1 MDCGVYKISSP
12 SGKCYVGS
20 SVRIRKRWRD
30 HKRQLELGIHHCIGL
45 QAACNK
51 YGIDKLVFEVIE
63 KCEKV
68 FLFEREQHYIDTLNS
83 AYNTA
88 RFANRPFYGQKLSE
102 DHRKKIGE
110 ANRTSDAAK
119 VGRVIGAM
127 KRRKCSFEEIE
138 LIVKDYKGG
147 MTYNQLA
154 ERHGVS
160 QVTIL
165 RYVRESGYKKPR
177 KWPQKKKKE
186 TVDIVV

>member
-127 KRRKCSFEEIE
+127 KRRKCS
-138 LIVKDYKGG
+138 
-147 MTYNQLA
+147 YNQLA